1 LIALATCS
9 YFPNGDADDAPLAA
23 ALPEARWAVWDD
35 PGVDWAAFDLVVIRS
50 TWDYQERR
58 DEYLAWVRSV
68 RRILNPPEV
77 IEWNTDKRYLGELPR
92 AVPTAFLAP
101 GDSFAAFGGEYVVK
115 PTVSAGSRHT
125 ARFGPGDEARAAA
138 LVAEIHAGGRT
149 AMVQPYVE
157 AVDELGETALLYFDG
172 AYSHAIRK
180 GPILRP
186 GVAPTSDVFAPEEI
200 EPREPPAD
208 ERALAD
214 EVVAFVRERFGDLA
228 YTRVDIVRGDDGPH
242 VLELELTEPSLFFL
256 QGDGAADR
264 FAAAIRSRVG

>member
-9 YFPNGDADDAPLAA
+9 YFPTGDADDALLAA
-23 ALPEARWAVWDD
+23 ALPEARWAIWDD
-35 PGVDWAAFDLVVIRS
+35 PDVDWAAFDLVVIRS

-68 RRILNPPEV
+68 PGILNPPEV

-92 AVPTAFLAP
+92 AVHTEYLAP
-101 GDSFAAFGGEYVVK
+101 GESFAAPDGEYVVK

-149 AMVQPYVE
+149 AMVQPYVS

-172 AYSHAIRK
+172 AYSHAVRK

-186 GVAPTSDVFAPEEI
+186 GADPTGEVFAAEDI
-200 EPREPPAD
+200 DPREPPAD

-214 EVVAFVRERFGDLA
+214 EVVVFVRERFGALA

-264 FAAAIRSRVG
+264 FAAAIRSRC